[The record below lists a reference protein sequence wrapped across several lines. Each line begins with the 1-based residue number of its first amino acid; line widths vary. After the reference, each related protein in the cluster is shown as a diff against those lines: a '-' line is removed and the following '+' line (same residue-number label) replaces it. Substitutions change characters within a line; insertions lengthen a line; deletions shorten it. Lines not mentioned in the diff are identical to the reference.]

1 MLFRWPWQ
9 PAANYPDF
17 YQHYLSTVKV
27 GWEANTPIEQLR
39 FVVFDTE
46 TTGLNPA
53 RDRLLSIGAVA
64 CSANTLRVGEV
75 LDIYVQQHEQVP
87 HNPEAITVHGILPG
101 QLSMAQREAEAVAA
115 FTAFCGNAVLV
126 GHHLAFDIAMIDGA
140 LRRAGAGSL
149 KNRRIDTMDLARR
162 ANAHTDFLPPG
173 FFQLDQLASRYGILL
188 SDRHTAAGDA
198 YITALLLF
206 KLLAQLKKRGVNNLR
221 DLLR

>member
-9 PAANYPDF
+9 SAATPPDF
-17 YQHYLSTVKV
+17 YQQYLSTVKL
-27 GWEANTPIEQLR
+27 GWEAHTPIEQLR

-53 RDRLLSIGAVA
+53 KDRLLSIGAVA
-64 CSANTLRVGEV
+64 CSANTLRVEDV
-75 LDIYVQQHEQVP
+75 LDIYVQNEQAP
-87 HNPEAITVHGILPG
+87 HNPEAITVHGILQG
-101 QLSMAQREAEAVAA
+101 QLSTAHSEAEAVAA

-140 LRRAGAGSL
+140 LRRAGAGTL

-173 FFQLDQLASRYGILL
+173 FFQLDQLAARYGIPL

-206 KLLAQLKKRGVNNLR
+206 KLLGQLKKRGVNSLR